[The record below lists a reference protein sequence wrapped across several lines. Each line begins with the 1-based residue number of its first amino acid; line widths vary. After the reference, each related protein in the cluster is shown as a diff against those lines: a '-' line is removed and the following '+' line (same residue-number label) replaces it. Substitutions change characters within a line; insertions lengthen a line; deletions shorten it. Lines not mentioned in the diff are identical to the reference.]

1 MVFLFWFI
9 YLAAQRER
17 GLSVSAQD
25 WAQRPPA
32 LLTTLA
38 SVIYQERSSGDP
50 HKAICSHY
58 WINIFKTPHFT
69 KQGFTQSITK
79 LVCTAFRQACLGKEG
94 IRKLQHLAPP
104 LPCLC
109 GLRPVTQLWKLHL
122 PHEDQTI
129 LHVRLCQ
136 D

>member
-17 GLSVSAQD
+17 RLSVAAQD

-50 HKAICSHY
+50 HKAIRSHY
-58 WINIFKTPHFT
+58 WKTYLRHPILQNRDSPNQLPSWSALPFGRLAWE
-69 KQGFTQSITK
+69 KK
-79 LVCTAFRQACLGKEG
+79 AF
-94 IRKLQHLAPP
+94 
-104 LPCLC
+104 
-109 GLRPVTQLWKLHL
+109 
-122 PHEDQTI
+122 
-129 LHVRLCQ
+129 
-136 D
+136 